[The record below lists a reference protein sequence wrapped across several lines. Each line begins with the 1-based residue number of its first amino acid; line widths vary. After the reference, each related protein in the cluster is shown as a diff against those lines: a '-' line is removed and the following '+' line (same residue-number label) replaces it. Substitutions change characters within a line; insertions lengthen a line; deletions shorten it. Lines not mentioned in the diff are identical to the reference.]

1 MNKLSVLDS
10 SKVTFPFNEYSAPLL
25 KCDRRCQ
32 NCPLFP
38 YELLKD
44 ANVIHTENLGNFVIN
59 DVPKKLSA
67 QGVRLLCALVRQNN
81 QILPTDYLISYVWPG
96 SSILRN
102 NLNVAIYDLRIFL
115 SETAIKIANHRKQGY
130 SLSFKHF

>member
-10 SKVTFPFNEYSAPLL
+10 SKVTFQFNEYSAPLL

-38 YELLKD
+38 YELLKE

-59 DVPKKLSA
+59 DAPRKLSA
-67 QGVRLLCALVRQNN
+67 QGVRLLCSLVRQNN
-81 QILPTDYLISYVWPG
+81 QILPIDYLISYVWPG
-96 SSILRN
+96 SSIVRN

-115 SETAIKIANHRKQGY
+115 SETAINIANHRKQGY
-130 SLSFKHF
+130 SLSFKHI